1 MPRFVDTL
9 PRLLLGVCKIYQNGK
24 LGIDFPGIRCIIYS
38 ERTHRERPPMF
49 KFTNEK
55 LAESFRDRATKTM
68 VIILGDDGRFWV
80 CTGREAKRLVAAGY
94 QERR

>member
-1 MPRFVDTL
+1 
-9 PRLLLGVCKIYQNGK
+9 
-24 LGIDFPGIRCIIYS
+24 
-38 ERTHRERPPMF
+38 MF

-80 CTGREAKRLVAAGY
+80 CTGREAKRLVAAIVVSDASAV
-94 QERR
+94 RITPAFL